1 MPDVVCINRI
11 CSVISVG
18 SQTAGFC
25 TVIGLRSNINITIPG
40 QC

>member
-1 MPDVVCINRI
+1 MPVVVCINRI

-18 SQTAGFC
+18 SQTAGCC
-25 TVIGLRSNINITIPG
+25 TAIGPRCYIDITIPG